1 MKDNASNERDPARRL
16 ATVATLILVVSEIGG
31 NTALAA
37 PQQEQQSCLALAL
50 YWKARSEGHRGM
62 IAVGWTILNRVR
74 SRDFPSTPCTVVHQ
88 GGEQPPCQFS
98 WWCDG
103 RSDRPRDQESW
114 QTAQRIASELLLDPP
129 PDPTKG
135 SLFFH
140 TTNVK
145 PAWTRSRVRTAQIGT
160 HVFYR

>member
-1 MKDNASNERDPARRL
+1 MEDKAINERDTARLL
-16 ATVATLILVVSEIGG
+16 ATVATLTIVLAQLGG
-31 NTALAA
+31 NDSRAEA
-37 PQQEQQSCLALAL
+37 PQEEQSCLALAL
-50 YWKARSEGHRGM
+50 YWEARSEGRRGM

-74 SRDFPSTPCTVVHQ
+74 NRDFPSTPCTVVHQ

-103 RSDRPRDQESW
+103 RSDRPRDQQSW
-114 QTAQRIASELLLDPP
+114 RMAQRIASELLLDPP
-129 PDPTKG
+129 PDPTDG

-145 PAWTRSRVRTAQIGT
+145 PAWTRSRIKTAEIGT
-160 HVFYR
+160 HAFYR